1 MISNFSSFVE
11 FFAAIYV
18 TMAVNNDFCS
28 NFWTPK
34 YYKEM
39 DSLLKEYNF
48 SGSSSI
54 HDSLMDKIKH
64 KYENVQNRAHYR
76 GFIVLML
83 CIFYLIFMGYE
94 DETNRM
100 SVGHY
105 VPILS
110 NTILVGFTLIFSRQI
125 LRNWRRTIFYVLVYM
140 FFKCVH
146 LDVLETHVIAI
157 AIFKYKS
164 LLLIAIILLPIIH
177 QLYIYWLYSS
187 VYKGYLKHHVSE
199 EYKRYKESMLGIKTK
214 DKSKVDEIYMKAW
227 SDAMFISNE
236 DPTYTTFYQVL
247 TKQLLCIAS
256 PTQWQLLKSWIK
268 YHMKRIFSK
277 EKEGSQ
283 SVMNET
289 NTNNEKVLD
298 NPLGQY
304 ECKDKKTLDF
314 TNEYNRYTRW
324 KKKVGKNNSL
334 KIFCTE
340 NNINYKDMTAWIR
353 INRPIQRN
361 SNSINVRM

>member
-39 DSLLKEYNF
+39 DSLLKEYDF

-64 KYENVQNRAHYR
+64 KYENVQSRAHYR

-83 CIFYLIFMGYE
+83 CVFYLIFMGYE
-94 DETNRM
+94 DETNRT

-110 NTILVGFTLIFSRQI
+110 NTILVGLTLIFSKQI
-125 LRNWRRTIFYVLVYM
+125 LRNWRRTIICVILYVLVYL
-140 FFKCVH
+140 FFKFVH
-146 LDVLETHVIAI
+146 LNVLETHEITI
-157 AIFKYKS
+157 AIFNYKS

-187 VYKGYLKHHVSE
+187 VYKGYLKQHVSE
-199 EYKRYKESMLGIKTK
+199 EYDRYRVSMLGIKTK

-256 PTQWQLLKSWIK
+256 PTQWQLLMSWTK
-268 YHMKRIFSK
+268 YHMRKIFLK
-277 EKEGSQ
+277 EKEDIP
-283 SVMNET
+283 SVDNET

-304 ECKDKKTLDF
+304 VCTNKNALDF

-340 NNINYKDMTAWIR
+340 NNINLKDMTAWIR
-353 INRPIQRN
+353 INRPIQRKR
-361 SNSINVRM
+361 SN